1 MTDVLLLVLARP
13 SRLRHN
19 FTAARTNFYTQHHTA
34 PRDPSA
40 HSIDQITGVHVI
52 VMRFQGTVVS
62 VPWYKLVPA
71 STWFARVCRSVTGT
85 SESCSMFTL
94 QILLVGRYDLAV
106 PVL

>member
-19 FTAARTNFYTQHHTA
+19 FTAARIIFYTSTTQQ

-40 HSIDQITGVHVI
+40 HSIAQITGVHVI
-52 VMRFQGTVVS
+52 VMRFQGTGTV

-94 QILLVGRYDLAV
+94 QILLVGRYDPAV